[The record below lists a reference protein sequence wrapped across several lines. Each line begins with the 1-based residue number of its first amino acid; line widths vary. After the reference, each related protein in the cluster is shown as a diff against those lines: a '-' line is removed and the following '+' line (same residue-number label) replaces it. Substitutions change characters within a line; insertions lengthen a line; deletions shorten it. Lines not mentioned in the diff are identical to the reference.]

1 MNPVSVRYHFSQRFA
16 VPAKKAF
23 EWCTSFDS
31 KDPELMGEGENA
43 GRQVIRITETT
54 TILQDIFYLPAGAVE
69 KPKLVQVYPDQLT
82 WVSTH
87 LSGPNRH
94 SQFLYVI
101 STKGRYASVLDFYAN
116 HLEYTENADAR
127 LLAKQLC
134 KEDAAL
140 WKLLAKAMTKDYVK
154 KKSSK
159 RKQ

>member
-1 MNPVSVRYHFSQRFA
+1 MKPVLVRYHFSQHFSS
-16 VPAKKAF
+16 PAKKAF
-23 EWCTSFDS
+23 DWCTSFDS
-31 KDPELMGEGENA
+31 EDPKLMGGEENSS
-43 GRQVIRITETT
+43 RQVIPIAETT
-54 TILQDIFYLPAGAVE
+54 LILRDTFHLPTGTVE
-69 KPKLVQVYPDQLT
+69 KQKLVQLYPEQLT

-101 STKGRYASVLDFYAN
+101 SPKGRGASVLDFYAN

-140 WKLLAKAMTKDYVK
+140 WKLLAKAMAKEL
-154 KKSSK
+154 S
-159 RKQ
+159 